1 MKKQESYNILIKG
14 KVIFSNLS
22 QMEMFDRLEDLSI
35 EFYQTGAPHPNDI
48 KTETETI
55 TED

>member
-14 KVIFSNLS
+14 KEIFSSLS
-22 QMEMFDRLEDLSI
+22 QYELFERLEDLSI
-35 EFYQTGAPHPNDI
+35 EYYETGAPHPNDI
-48 KTETETI
+48 TTETI

>member
-1 MKKQESYNILIKG
+1 MKKQESYNIIVNG

-48 KTETETI
+48 RTEII